1 MVIRKSASRF
11 PAAHRM
17 SGAVSGLLAACCVLA
32 ASADALASGH
42 KARLSGDL
50 ADHLSAG
57 SQSIRVIVHGSRAE
71 VDAIAARYNLVVGR
85 YLASGAVL
93 VVNAGQLAALR
104 DDDAVDHLS
113 GDLRIRS
120 SVDAATV
127 ESLGADRAWT
137 GAEDV
142 PGVTGRGVT
151 VAVIDSGID
160 TRHHAFGARV
170 LLSKDFTGHNDASD
184 HYGHG
189 THVAAIIAGEGSID
203 SGYRGIA
210 PGASL
215 LNLRVLGDDGSGDES
230 DVIEAIDWTVEHRR
244 EFNVRVINLSLG
256 APVLQPYRDDPLC
269 EAVERA
275 ARAGITVVAAAGN
288 YGRTAD
294 GKNVYGG
301 ITAPANSPF
310 AIAVGAIDTHATADR
325 SDDTVAAYS
334 SKGPTRYDLIVKPDL
349 AAPGSH
355 IASAEA
361 ADSLLAAKY
370 PDHHVSGRGATAA
383 MQLSGTSMAAG
394 VISGAVA
401 LLADEH
407 ERLRP
412 SEAKAILQATSTFM
426 PTVGLLGAGTGS
438 ANLIAAVQFRGRS
451 KNAALAAPSGCVVVA
466 SLIGGSAVLSG
477 SGAIT
482 IRQDDGAAYG
492 ARGAT
497 IVWGSAVSAVG
508 SISGST
514 IVWGTRG
521 TTASTIVWGS
531 SGDTIVW
538 GSSSGD
544 TIVWGSS
551 FGDTIVWGS
560 HVGDTIVWGT
570 SLGDTI
576 VWGASGDTIVWGSTA
591 GDTIVWGAN
600 GDTIVWGTAELS
612 E

>member
-1 MVIRKSASRF
+1 MEIRNSAPRLF
-11 PAAHRM
+11 AARRW
-17 SGAVSGLLAACCVLA
+17 SGALRGVVACCVLA
-32 ASADALASGH
+32 VSADAFAAAGR
-42 KARLSGDL
+42 KARLSADL

-57 SQSIRVIVHGSRAE
+57 SQSIRVIVHGTRDE
-71 VDAIAARYNLVVGR
+71 VDALAARYNLVVGR
-85 YLASGAVL
+85 YLSSGAVL
-93 VVNAGQLAALR
+93 LVNAGQLAALR
-104 DDDAVDHLS
+104 DDGGVDHLS
-113 GDLRIRS
+113 GDIRIRS

-127 ESLGADRAWT
+127 EGLGADQAWA
-137 GAEDV
+137 GSDEV

-160 TRHHAFGARV
+160 TAHKAFGTRV
-170 LLSKDFTGHNDASD
+170 IFSKDFTGHNDATD

-275 ARAGITVVAAAGN
+275 VRAGIAVVAAAGN

-294 GKNVYGG
+294 GKTIFGG
-301 ITAPANSPF
+301 ITSPANSPF

-355 IASAEA
+355 IVSAEA
-361 ADSLLAAKY
+361 ASSLLATKY
-370 PDHHVSGRGATAA
+370 ADHHISGRGTTAA

-401 LLADEH
+401 LLVDEH
-407 ERLRP
+407 ERLKP
-412 SEAKAILQATSTFM
+412 AEAKAILQVTSTFM
-426 PTVGLLGAGTGS
+426 SNVGLLGAGTGS
-438 ANLIAAVQFRGRS
+438 ANVTAAIQFRVTS
-451 KNAALAAPSGCVVVA
+451 KSVALKSPGECLAFA
-466 SLIGGSAVLSG
+466 SLIGASGVLSA
-477 SGAIT
+477 SGDVT
-482 IRQDDGAAYG
+482 IGPTARSDYG
-492 ARGAT
+492 VRGAT
-497 IVWGSAVSAVG
+497 IVWGSTRSADM
-508 SISGST
+508 SAST

-521 TTASTIVWGS
+521 LSGS
-531 SGDTIVW
+531 TIVW

-544 TIVWGSS
+544 TIVWGN
-551 FGDTIVWGS
+551 GG
-560 HVGDTIVWGT
+560 
-570 SLGDTI
+570 GDTI
-576 VWGASGDTIVWGSTA
+576 VWGASGDTIVWGSAIASTIVWGSSFDTIVWGA
-591 GDTIVWGAN
+591 SGDTIVWGSSGDTIVWGAN
-600 GDTIVWGTAELS
+600 GDTIVWGTAELT

>member
-85 YLASGAVL
+85 YLTSGAVL

-104 DDDAVDHLS
+104 DDDGVDHLS
-113 GDLRIRS
+113 GDLRIKS

-127 ESLGADRAWT
+127 ESLGVDRAWA

-142 PGVTGRGVT
+142 PGVTGRGAT

-426 PTVGLLGAGTGS
+426 REAGLIAAGAGS
-438 ANLIAAVQFRGRS
+438 ANLMAATQFVARDSGRGRAHS
-451 KNAALAAPSGCVVVA
+451 SDWRSTAGQLIAYRLRPAYSAETRSA
-466 SLIGGSAVLSG
+466 SIIWSSNGDS
-477 SGAIT
+477 I
-482 IRQDDGAAYG
+482 I
-492 ARGAT
+492 
-497 IVWGSAVSAVG
+497 WGSVPVNCPQAQ
-508 SISGST
+508 SI
-514 IVWGTRG
+514 I
-521 TTASTIVWGS
+521 WGS
-531 SGDTIVW
+531 SGDSIIW
-538 GSSSGD
+538 GSNGD
-544 TIVWGSS
+544 SI
-551 FGDTIVWGS
+551 I
-560 HVGDTIVWGT
+560 
-570 SLGDTI
+570 
-576 VWGASGDTIVWGSTA
+576 
-591 GDTIVWGAN
+591 WGAN
-600 GDTIVWGTAELS
+600 GDSIIWGSNGDSIIWGSNGDSIIWGSNGDSIIWGSSGDSIIWGSSGDSIIWGSSTDPSVWTAAAEAQ
-612 E
+612 

>member
-1 MVIRKSASRF
+1 MVIRKSATRLH
-11 PAAHRM
+11 AAHRM

-32 ASADALASGH
+32 VSADALASGH

-85 YLASGAVL
+85 YLTSGAVL

-120 SVDAATV
+120 SVDAATF

-401 LLADEH
+401 LLGDGH

-412 SEAKAILQATSTFM
+412 SDAKAILQATSTFM
-426 PTVGLLGAGTGS
+426 REAGLIAAGAGS
-438 ANLIAAVQFRGRS
+438 ANLMAATQFVARASARGRAHS
-451 KNAALAAPSGCVVVA
+451 PDWRSTSSQLIAYRLRPAYSAETRSA
-466 SLIGGSAVLSG
+466 SIIWSSNGDS
-477 SGAIT
+477 I
-482 IRQDDGAAYG
+482 I
-492 ARGAT
+492 
-497 IVWGSAVSAVG
+497 WGSVPVNCPQG
-508 SISGST
+508 QSI
-514 IVWGTRG
+514 I
-521 TTASTIVWGS
+521 WGS
-531 SGDTIVW
+531 SGDSIIWGSNGDSIIWGSNGDSIIWGSNGDSIIWGSNGDSIIWGSNGDSIIW
-538 GSSSGD
+538 GSSGD
-544 TIVWGSS
+544 SIIWGSS
-551 FGDTIVWGS
+551 GDSIIWGS
-560 HVGDTIVWGT
+560 RGDSI
-570 SLGDTI
+570 I
-576 VWGASGDTIVWGSTA
+576 WGSST
-591 GDTIVWGAN
+591 DPSVWTVA
-600 GDTIVWGTAELS
+600 AEAQ
-612 E
+612 

>member
-1 MVIRKSASRF
+1 MEIRNSAPRLF
-11 PAAHRM
+11 AARRW
-17 SGAVSGLLAACCVLA
+17 SGALRGVVACCVLA
-32 ASADALASGH
+32 VSADAFAAAGR
-42 KARLSGDL
+42 KARLSADL

-57 SQSIRVIVHGSRAE
+57 SQSIRVIVHGTRDE
-71 VDAIAARYNLVVGR
+71 VDALAARYNVVVGR
-85 YLASGAVL
+85 YLSSGAVL
-93 VVNAGQLAALR
+93 LVNAGQLAALR
-104 DDDAVDHLS
+104 DDGGVDHLS
-113 GDLRIRS
+113 GDIRIRS

-127 ESLGADRAWT
+127 EGLGADQAWA
-137 GAEDV
+137 GSDEV

-160 TRHHAFGARV
+160 TAHKAFGTRV
-170 LLSKDFTGHNDASD
+170 IFSKDFTGHNDATD

-275 ARAGITVVAAAGN
+275 VRAGIAVVAAAGN

-294 GKNVYGG
+294 GKTIFGG
-301 ITAPANSPF
+301 ITSPANSPF

-355 IASAEA
+355 IVSAEA
-361 ADSLLAAKY
+361 ASSLLATKY
-370 PDHHVSGRGATAA
+370 ADHHISGRGTTAA

-401 LLADEH
+401 LLVDEH
-407 ERLRP
+407 ERLKP
-412 SEAKAILQATSTFM
+412 AEAKAILQVTSTFM
-426 PTVGLLGAGTGS
+426 RSVGLVGAGAGS
-438 ANLIAAVQFRGRS
+438 VN
-451 KNAALAAPSGCVVVA
+451 VVA
-466 SLIGGSAVLSG
+466 AANFTSTALSRHLSHGYDSHSASGLVLAYTLNPVHS
-477 SGAIT
+477 
-482 IRQDDGAAYG
+482 QDAG
-492 ARGAT
+492 RPS
-497 IVWGSAVSAVG
+497 IIWGSNGDSIIWG
-508 SISGST
+508 SVQVAKTKGESIL
-514 IVWGTRG
+514 
-521 TTASTIVWGS
+521 WGS
-531 SGDTIVW
+531 SGDSIIWGCVGDSIIWGSNGDSIIWGSNGDSIIWGSNGDSIIWGSNGDSIIWGSNGDSIIW
-538 GSSSGD
+538 GSS
-544 TIVWGSS
+544 
-551 FGDTIVWGS
+551 
-560 HVGDTIVWGT
+560 T
-570 SLGDTI
+570 SAID
-576 VWGASGDTIVWGSTA
+576 VDAA
-591 GDTIVWGAN
+591 
-600 GDTIVWGTAELS
+600 
-612 E
+612 

>member
-1 MVIRKSASRF
+1 METRKFASRLF
-11 PAAHRM
+11 AARRL
-17 SGAVSGLLAACCVLA
+17 SGALCGGLVACCLLAV
-32 ASADALASGH
+32 SADVFAAAGR
-42 KARLSGDL
+42 KARLSADL
-50 ADHLSAG
+50 ADHLNAG
-57 SQSIRVIVHGSRAE
+57 SQAIRVIVHGSRDE
-71 VDAIAARYNLVVGR
+71 VDALAARYNLVVGR
-85 YLASGAVL
+85 YMTSGAVL
-93 VVNAGQLAALR
+93 LVNAGQLAALR
-104 DDDAVDHLS
+104 DDGGVDHLS
-113 GDLRIRS
+113 GDIRIKS
-120 SVDAATV
+120 SVEAATV
-127 ESLGADRAWT
+127 EALGADQAWA
-137 GAEDV
+137 GSDGV

-160 TRHHAFGARV
+160 TSHKAFGKRV
-170 LLSKDFTGHNDASD
+170 IFSKDFTRHDDPTD

-189 THVAAIIAGEGSID
+189 THVAAIIAGEGAIE

-215 LNLRVLGDDGSGDES
+215 LNLRVLGDDGSGDMS

-275 ARAGITVVAAAGN
+275 VRAGITVVAAAGN

-294 GKNVYGG
+294 GKTIFGG
-301 ITAPANSPF
+301 ITSPANSPF

-355 IASAEA
+355 IVSAEA
-361 ADSLLAAKY
+361 GDSLLATKY
-370 PDHHVSGRGATAA
+370 ADHHISGGGLTAA

-401 LLADEH
+401 LLVDEH
-407 ERLRP
+407 ERLKP
-412 SEAKAILQATSTFM
+412 AEAKAILQVTSTFVRN
-426 PTVGLLGAGTGS
+426 VGLLGAGAGS
-438 ANLIAAVQFRGRS
+438 ANITAAVQFRGPAQS
-451 KNAALAAPSGCVVVA
+451 TAINSTAGCLAFA
-466 SLIGGSAVLSG
+466 SLIGGSAILNASG
-477 SGAIT
+477 DIS
-482 IRQDDGAAYG
+482 IRVTERSDYWI
-492 ARGAT
+492 RNAT
-497 IVWGSAVSAVG
+497 IVWGSTTTDTSAA
-508 SISGST
+508 T

-521 TTASTIVWGS
+521 ASGSTIVWGS

-538 GSSSGD
+538 GSGNGD
-544 TIVWGSS
+544 TIIWGTD
-551 FGDTIVWGS
+551 F
-560 HVGDTIVWGT
+560 GDTIVWGT
-570 SLGDTI
+570 SFSNALVSSASGDTI
-576 VWGASGDTIVWGSTA
+576 VWGAS

-600 GDTIVWGTAELS
+600 GDTIVWGTAELA